1 MNKIRFLTLLSIFLL
16 VFSSISFANQS
27 PTQIIAE
34 DYNVSQ
40 TDIINAQS
48 EGFSFQD
55 INRASFIALAT
66 NQSLEQV
73 IKYKTIAGDWN
84 GTASLAG
91 LTDWHIRYGQH
102 ALMAN
107 QLHNLFDVD
116 KTIVMSLLEQQ
127 YHPKAV
133 ALASALSQKA
143 NADLEIVM
151 SKKSFVSWYDV
162 GSQIGLSR
170 ADIDEVIQAINT
182 VFADRA
188 NFGDY
193 YGYHGETYGYN
204 DSDYYINGYDI
215 EVVNI
220 K

>member
-1 MNKIRFLTLLSIFLL
+1 MNKIRFLTLLSILLL

-40 TDIINAQS
+40 TDVINAQND
-48 EGFSFQD
+48 GFSFQD

-66 NQSLEQV
+66 SQSLDQV
-73 IKYKTIAGDWN
+73 VKYKTIAGDWN
-84 GTASLAG
+84 GTATLAG
-91 LTDWHIRYGQH
+91 LTDWHIKYGQH
-102 ALMAN
+102 TLMAN

-116 KTIVMSLLEQQ
+116 KTIVMSLLKQQ

-162 GSQIGLSR
+162 GSQLGLST
-170 ADIDEVIQAINT
+170 ADVDEAIHSINAA
-182 VFADRA
+182 FADRA

-204 DSDYYINGYDI
+204 DSDYYTNGYDI
-215 EVVNI
+215 DAINI